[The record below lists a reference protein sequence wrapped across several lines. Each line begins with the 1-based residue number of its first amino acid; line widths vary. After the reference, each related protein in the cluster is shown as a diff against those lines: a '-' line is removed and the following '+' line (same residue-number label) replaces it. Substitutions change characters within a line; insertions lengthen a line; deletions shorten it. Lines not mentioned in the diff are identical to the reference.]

1 MIYKDVDVGVDLE
14 SRIALVGPNGAGK
27 STLLKMMAGAL
38 LPTDGMV
45 KKHNH
50 LRIAWF
56 HQHSAESL
64 ELEKSPLEYMIGQF
78 PPKIG
83 LEGVDSS
90 QRGSHTE
97 LMRRAIGRF
106 GISGDLQTT
115 KMELMSDGL
124 RSRVVF
130 AHMMYQTPHMCL
142 FDEPTNHLDM
152 ETIDALADAINN
164 WDGGVVLVSHDFR
177 LIGQVTNDDRGEI
190 WECRDQNVHR
200 WRDTIMKFKV
210 YFRDK
215 YAPTQGEALST
226 NAVGLG
232 LEKKVEKKVV
242 KKKEVKKVLT
252 PAQKEKEL
260 LNARIASIVDPQ
272 LRAQAKKLLSEGVEF
287 FNEAFGENF
296 GVENGET
303 LEQKA
308 KRQADKAEKARQR
321 RQEEL
326 QAEFDATAAKEAADT
341 AAAEKAAAEA
351 KAKEEAR
358 LAALEPEPEPEVQ
371 LSPEEKAAADAA
383 AARED
388 LTRRLQNA
396 HDLANKTFMKGN
408 KAGFKQAI
416 DMYTKAAKLCK
427 EFGDDERESKLLGNR
442 AECHLRLGDFEKAL
456 ESADASLACDPK
468 NEKSNVRKK
477 TAQDAIDSVAN
488 AEAAKSA
495 KREALEA
502 EDKKAR
508 EEAKEREH
516 DAAEADRLEL
526 IKKGGRKLTEEEM
539 MKEVADDDE
548 DEKPAV
554 AAVAE
559 PAGGDDE

>member
-1 MIYKDVDVGVDLE
+1 ME
-14 SRIALVGPNGAGK
+14 
-27 STLLKMMAGAL
+27 T
-38 LPTDGMV
+38 
-45 KKHNH
+45 
-50 LRIAWF
+50 
-56 HQHSAESL
+56 
-64 ELEKSPLEYMIGQF
+64 
-78 PPKIG
+78 
-83 LEGVDSS
+83 
-90 QRGSHTE
+90 
-97 LMRRAIGRF
+97 MRRAIGRF

-152 ETIDALADAINN
+152 ETIDALADAINY

-215 YAPTQGEALST
+215 YAPKLSGVLNS

-232 LEKKVEKKVV
+232 LDTEKKDKVV

-252 PAQKEKEL
+252 AAQKEKEL

-296 GVENGET
+296 GQTDGET

-326 QAEFDATAAKEAADT
+326 QAEFDAAAAKEAKEKEEAD
-341 AAAEKAAAEA
+341 AAAADAAEKEAA
-351 KAKEEAR
+351 R
-358 LAALEPEPEPEVQ
+358 IAALEPEPEPEPE

-383 AARED
+383 AASED

-416 DMYTKAAKLCK
+416 DLYTKAAKLCK
-427 EFGDDERESKLLGNR
+427 EFGDDERESKLFGNR
-442 AECHLRLGDFEKAL
+442 AECHLRLGDFDKAL

-468 NEKSNVRKK
+468 NEKSKVRKK
-477 TAQDAIDSVAN
+477 TAQDAIDAAAG
-488 AEAAKSA
+488 AEAAKKA
-495 KREALEA
+495 KRDAIEE
-502 EDKKAR
+502 EDQKAR
-508 EEAKEREH
+508 AEAKEKAE
-516 DAAEADRLEL
+516 DAAEADRLDL

-539 MKEVADDDE
+539 MKEAPQDDE
-548 DEKPAV
+548 DEKPA
-554 AAVAE
+554 AAE
-559 PAGGDDE
+559 PAGDGGEDGADDDAPKVVVKSFGGGVDSKKKKKKPKKKKK